1 MATKNL
7 GKIVP
12 KMSMEEY
19 DPERTYTKLDLVPYQ
34 GSTYWSLVDD
44 NKGNDPV
51 SSSGYWIL
59 GASKG
64 KDGGGY
70 ILPNATKESL
80 GGVIVGDNLAIT
92 DGVLTTENVITNSKY
107 EQDQALV
114 YAEIDK
120 KANNVVVTESSNG
133 LMSVSDKNKL
143 DNIEKNANNYT
154 LPTAS
159 NTVLGG
165 VKVGDNLSITNGT
178 LNGAY
183 KIATNANDGIISKES
198 QGKLDSV
205 ESGANKYVLPNATNT
220 SLGGVIVGDNLLI
233 KNGVISSDLSTVE
246 TKVSANEKYNS
257 LYNSI
262 VSLRNDKYNN
272 PIIITSETDLNSF
285 TDNGYYSFTKEI
297 TNAPTEKGYLQNIV
311 FSSVVVQ
318 YWYSSDNNLYMRS
331 FNNEWSGWQELFTNL
346 DLQAYFEKEPTIL
359 EGSSSNIINAN
370 TVSFGTYTFSVSG
383 TTSLYFKN
391 FPSNNCDGGLLV
403 VANCQMFFD
412 YTNNK
417 EYVRFKSY
425 NGSSYSS
432 WQELVFKDYLSSYYL
447 KTDTVDNAVNA
458 QNADTLNVQEISDN
472 YTISDLLLLESGK
485 VYHITNITSIA
496 NKPSDATG
504 ECIVVKYDDYMY
516 LYCFTNNCSYTYTTE
531 WNKNYNDEYHAFA
544 DELTTTRNI
553 ALNGIV
559 SGNTYFNGSKDVSIN
574 TSLAIESGVGTSVLT
589 TDNTNIFYT
598 NTSDISVGNANNA
611 TNDANGN
618 NIATTYAKDNNTVHI
633 SGTETITGTKTF
645 NGNVF
650 TNKNFNEKLSDYA
663 IAETPTSNITK
674 AFQFIDRDN
683 VTLSGMY
690 YNANTDDTRQITLDV
705 LKADK
710 TRVQVVLDTLNQF
723 YPNVNNSITLGSYA
737 NKWANVYATNFTG
750 DLIGNATSATSATK
764 ATQDSDGNQINT
776 TYSKV
781 GHTHDDRYYTES
793 EINTLITTALSG
805 IYEGFG
811 LSDYGSSPFGQ
822 SY

>member
-120 KANNVVVTESSNG
+120 KANNAVVTESSNG

-233 KNGVISSDLSTVE
+233 ENGVISSDLSTVE

-272 PIIITSETDLNSF
+272 HIIITSETDLNNF

-297 TNAPTEKGYLQNIV
+297 TNAPTVKGYLQNIV

-331 FNNEWSGWQELFTNL
+331 FNNEWSDWQELFTNL

-504 ECIVVKYDDYMY
+504 ECIVVKYDDY
-516 LYCFTNNCSYTYTTE
+516 
-531 WNKNYNDEYHAFA
+531 
-544 DELTTTRNI
+544 
-553 ALNGIV
+553 
-559 SGNTYFNGSKDVSIN
+559 
-574 TSLAIESGVGTSVLT
+574 
-589 TDNTNIFYT
+589 
-598 NTSDISVGNANNA
+598 
-611 TNDANGN
+611 
-618 NIATTYAKDNNTVHI
+618 
-633 SGTETITGTKTF
+633 
-645 NGNVF
+645 
-650 TNKNFNEKLSDYA
+650 
-663 IAETPTSNITK
+663 
-674 AFQFIDRDN
+674 
-683 VTLSGMY
+683 
-690 YNANTDDTRQITLDV
+690 
-705 LKADK
+705 
-710 TRVQVVLDTLNQF
+710 
-723 YPNVNNSITLGSYA
+723 
-737 NKWANVYATNFTG
+737 
-750 DLIGNATSATSATK
+750 
-764 ATQDSDGNQINT
+764 
-776 TYSKV
+776 
-781 GHTHDDRYYTES
+781 
-793 EINTLITTALSG
+793 
-805 IYEGFG
+805 
-811 LSDYGSSPFGQ
+811 
-822 SY
+822 